1 MSIFDKREEYKPF
14 EYPQFDE
21 LKNKLR
27 HTYWTDTEL
36 TFEGDKIDYHN
47 LEDFEKEIVKRTLTL
62 IATIEVKVKDFWG
75 QLGNHF
81 PKPELSNLGATA
93 SESECFIEGTEI
105 LTPKGWV
112 DFRDINIGEEVI
124 QYNSDQSLTIC
135 NVENKII
142 RKYSGDIH
150 RLYKDNTD
158 VHITPNHE
166 IIYFNKNGDFK
177 RDKLLDVGI
186 KNSDNKIPEAGN
198 FKSSE
203 NIKTLNCFERLYIA
217 IQAHGS
223 LRKYKNKNGKI
234 LLRGSRTN
242 SYTYAVELK
251 KQRKI
256 ERFKK
261 ILEDC
266 GNLITYRIYETKREG
281 YVLFEVD
288 LPHDNNYKFFDW
300 VYIKDKSHEW
310 CIDFINELSYWD
322 GIRLNSK
329 NCKIQYTSTCKKC
342 IDKVQLIG
350 TCAGYKTNCIIRKSK
365 KDNHSDIYV
374 LSFLENKFKTS
385 FKSLKEEIYK
395 YNGNVYCVT
404 VPSNNIIVRYNNK
417 TAIIGNC
424 RHSDS
429 YDRLLDILGF
439 QEYYKK
445 ALQDDAIKG
454 RFTYLDKYLKLSPH
468 NSDNRKYVLKLILFS
483 ILIENVCLFSQFATL
498 MYFYRY
504 KGIMKDIRN
513 IVKWTSIDES
523 THFNIGVEI
532 IKVIR
537 SEFPEMFDESL
548 EELVH
553 KACSKSI
560 HHEKRLLDW
569 VFENGELSNLTKEN
583 LLSYM
588 KYRIDDSLISLGFK
602 KLYNEDYPIELKFYY
617 EEVYADSQ
625 DDFFAIRP
633 VDYTLK
639 DVSITGDDIF

>member
-93 SESECFIEGTEI
+93 SESE
-105 LTPKGWV
+105 V
-112 DFRDINIGEEVI
+112 
-124 QYNSDQSLTIC
+124 
-135 NVENKII
+135 
-142 RKYSGDIH
+142 
-150 RLYKDNTD
+150 
-158 VHITPNHE
+158 
-166 IIYFNKNGDFK
+166 
-177 RDKLLDVGI
+177 
-186 KNSDNKIPEAGN
+186 
-198 FKSSE
+198 
-203 NIKTLNCFERLYIA
+203 
-217 IQAHGS
+217 
-223 LRKYKNKNGKI
+223 
-234 LLRGSRTN
+234 
-242 SYTYAVELK
+242 
-251 KQRKI
+251 
-256 ERFKK
+256 
-261 ILEDC
+261 
-266 GNLITYRIYETKREG
+266 
-281 YVLFEVD
+281 
-288 LPHDNNYKFFDW
+288 
-300 VYIKDKSHEW
+300 
-310 CIDFINELSYWD
+310 
-322 GIRLNSK
+322 
-329 NCKIQYTSTCKKC
+329 
-342 IDKVQLIG
+342 
-350 TCAGYKTNCIIRKSK
+350 
-365 KDNHSDIYV
+365 
-374 LSFLENKFKTS
+374 
-385 FKSLKEEIYK
+385 
-395 YNGNVYCVT
+395 
-404 VPSNNIIVRYNNK
+404 
-417 TAIIGNC
+417 

-483 ILIENVCLFSQFATL
+483 ILIENVSLFSQFATL

-553 KACSKSI
+553 KASSKSI
-560 HHEKRLLDW
+560 YHEKRLLDW

-588 KYRIDDSLISLGFK
+588 KYRVDDSLISLGFK

>member
-93 SESECFIEGTEI
+93 SESE
-105 LTPKGWV
+105 V
-112 DFRDINIGEEVI
+112 
-124 QYNSDQSLTIC
+124 
-135 NVENKII
+135 
-142 RKYSGDIH
+142 
-150 RLYKDNTD
+150 
-158 VHITPNHE
+158 
-166 IIYFNKNGDFK
+166 
-177 RDKLLDVGI
+177 
-186 KNSDNKIPEAGN
+186 
-198 FKSSE
+198 
-203 NIKTLNCFERLYIA
+203 
-217 IQAHGS
+217 
-223 LRKYKNKNGKI
+223 
-234 LLRGSRTN
+234 
-242 SYTYAVELK
+242 
-251 KQRKI
+251 
-256 ERFKK
+256 
-261 ILEDC
+261 
-266 GNLITYRIYETKREG
+266 
-281 YVLFEVD
+281 
-288 LPHDNNYKFFDW
+288 
-300 VYIKDKSHEW
+300 
-310 CIDFINELSYWD
+310 
-322 GIRLNSK
+322 
-329 NCKIQYTSTCKKC
+329 
-342 IDKVQLIG
+342 
-350 TCAGYKTNCIIRKSK
+350 
-365 KDNHSDIYV
+365 
-374 LSFLENKFKTS
+374 
-385 FKSLKEEIYK
+385 
-395 YNGNVYCVT
+395 
-404 VPSNNIIVRYNNK
+404 
-417 TAIIGNC
+417 

-483 ILIENVCLFSQFATL
+483 ILIENVSLFSQFATL

-548 EELVH
+548 EELAH

-560 HHEKRLLDW
+560 YHEKRLLDW

-588 KYRIDDSLISLGFK
+588 KYRVDDSLISLGFK